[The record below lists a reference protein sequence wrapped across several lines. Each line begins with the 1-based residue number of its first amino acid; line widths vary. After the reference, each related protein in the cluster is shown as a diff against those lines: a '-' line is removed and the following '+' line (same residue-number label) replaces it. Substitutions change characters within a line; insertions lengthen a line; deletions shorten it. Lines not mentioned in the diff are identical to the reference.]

1 MKNVKKVLALMLALV
16 MCMGMFAGCAEDV
29 DEYEGSVPTISIP
42 DVDDSVAG
50 KTNAERYPLESTK
63 TFTIVTRHAEPN
75 ERDTFRWW
83 NDVTGVDANWVEMS
97 GDSLSAAVAGG
108 DMPDAIC
115 ISWGISKDIVYEYG
129 KAGKLV
135 NFADYLGYMP
145 NLQKMLA
152 KYPNALTNFLNLDG
166 SFYSLPSMTASL
178 GSPSNILY
186 VREDMVRES
195 GATLPKT
202 IDEFKQ
208 FILDIQAHYSN
219 VDGFKALNFL
229 MGGEWGYIEW
239 NGYMDNFFFP
249 AFGTEATQTGYDLVD
264 GKVVLGCATEQYK
277 RYIDFISWVYA
288 SGACEQNI
296 FETDSTNINKAK
308 VAGNLNAIFPAA
320 SVSKENFASGV
331 VELDILAPL
340 TSQWRTEQIWT
351 NNVVGSWQLNCI
363 NAKQPE
369 EDIITLVQWFDAFYA
384 DDTDPLNEEGTITGN
399 FLYKGEKG
407 VHYQVNEDGT
417 FERLYAG
424 DRSSISEWTAN
435 EASSTLLYS
444 MWDQTIQK
452 DDTYFYEKQVGVRD
466 NLWPHMIE
474 RWNYSSLF
482 LSVDETFDST
492 DVNTDL
498 NVYMETAFAKFM
510 TGEWTVA
517 NNWDEYMD
525 GLDSI
530 GALDLVETY
539 QAAYDRYK

>member
-1 MKNVKKVLALMLALV
+1 M
-16 MCMGMFAGCAEDV
+16 
-29 DEYEGSVPTISIP
+29 
-42 DVDDSVAG
+42 
-50 KTNAERYPLESTK
+50 
-63 TFTIVTRHAEPN
+63 
-75 ERDTFRWW
+75 
-83 NDVTGVDANWVEMS
+83 
-97 GDSLSAAVAGG
+97 
-108 DMPDAIC
+108 
-115 ISWGISKDIVYEYG
+115 
-129 KAGKLV
+129 
-135 NFADYLGYMP
+135 
-145 NLQKMLA
+145 
-152 KYPNALTNFLNLDG
+152 
-166 SFYSLPSMTASL
+166 
-178 GSPSNILY
+178 
-186 VREDMVRES
+186 
-195 GATLPKT
+195 
-202 IDEFKQ
+202 
-208 FILDIQAHYSN
+208 
-219 VDGFKALNFL
+219 
-229 MGGEWGYIEW
+229 
-239 NGYMDNFFFP
+239 
-249 AFGTEATQTGYDLVD
+249 
-264 GKVVLGCATEQYK
+264 
-277 RYIDFISWVYA
+277 
-288 SGACEQNI
+288 
-296 FETDSTNINKAK
+296 
-308 VAGNLNAIFPAA
+308 
-320 SVSKENFASGV
+320 
-331 VELDILAPL
+331 ELDILAPL

-351 NNVVGSWQLNCI
+351 NNVVGSWQFNCL